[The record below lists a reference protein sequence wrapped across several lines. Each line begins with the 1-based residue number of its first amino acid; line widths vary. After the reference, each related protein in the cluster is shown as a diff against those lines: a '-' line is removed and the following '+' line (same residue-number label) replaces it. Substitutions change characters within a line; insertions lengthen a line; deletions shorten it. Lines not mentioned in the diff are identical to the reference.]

1 MPGTIIV
8 GVILLAVIGIAVYS
22 TVKRI
27 KYGSNCCGSKDPMP
41 KKVKVKDK
49 NKTHYPYAYR
59 MKVDGMHCS
68 GCVRNIENA
77 FHKKD
82 GMWAT
87 VSLENK
93 EVFLRSK
100 NETERKTASEI
111 ISSAG
116 FTMLSF
122 EVVQTT
128 LRETGRRT

>member
-27 KYGSNCCGSKDPMP
+27 KYGSYCCGSKDPMP

-77 FHKKD
+77 FH
-82 GMWAT
+82 
-87 VSLENK
+87 
-93 EVFLRSK
+93 
-100 NETERKTASEI
+100 
-111 ISSAG
+111 
-116 FTMLSF
+116 
-122 EVVQTT
+122 QTT
-128 LRETGRRT
+128 LRGCCANLIKRNAPVVTDNYPPHCLRGDGLI